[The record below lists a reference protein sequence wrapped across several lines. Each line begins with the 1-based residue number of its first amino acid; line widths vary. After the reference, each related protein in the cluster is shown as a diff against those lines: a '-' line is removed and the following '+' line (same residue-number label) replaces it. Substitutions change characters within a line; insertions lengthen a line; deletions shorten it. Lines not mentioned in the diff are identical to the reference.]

1 MTYTIKILLIIVT
14 VAPIAFLQEQN
25 QIEEK
30 KAELQLLRNEISQ
43 LEENI
48 SLKSAKEKESFEILE
63 NYNKQAHL
71 LNKLILKLIR
81 QEAAQKKE
89 IKILRTEI
97 KSIESDIRI
106 LMNNYA
112 KYVVALYK
120 KGPYNELE
128 SIVNAESVRQA
139 LVRIQYLQ
147 KFSER
152 RKIDLEQFY
161 NKKQE
166 LIVARAKIES
176 EQRRLEKLV
185 AEKEADELQLKIK
198 LSERKQILA
207 SIKKDKEVL
216 RTNLSVKVESQKQI
230 ESLVAKLVAE
240 VERKKREKELQ
251 KQNLIASTEAGIIN
265 EAELLNETNLGSEYL
280 LNTANYSSFS
290 ELKGKMNWPV
300 IDGKIVKGFGKDE
313 NKELKTVTLNYGVDI
328 SAKNDHNVR
337 CVADGVISAI
347 DWLPGYGS
355 VIIVTHKGEYRTVY
369 SHLSEIFVDE
379 GEEIKAGK
387 VIAKIGDSLEGK
399 VLHFEIW
406 NSRENQN
413 PELWLASK

>member
-43 LEENI
+43 LEEDI
-48 SLKSAKEKESFEILE
+48 SQKSAKEKESFEILE

-97 KSIESDIRI
+97 KSIESDIKI
-106 LMNNYA
+106 LMDNYA

-161 NKKQE
+161 DKKQE
-166 LIVARAKIES
+166 LIVTRAKIES
-176 EQRRLEKLV
+176 EQKRLEKLV
-185 AEKEADELQLKIK
+185 AEKEVEEKQLKSK
-198 LSERKQILA
+198 LGERKRILA
-207 SIKKDKEVL
+207 SIKKDQEVL
-216 RTNLSVKVESQKQI
+216 KKNLSVKVESQKQI

-280 LNTANYSSFS
+280 LNTSNYSSFS
-290 ELKGKMNWPV
+290 ELKGKMNW
-300 IDGKIVKGFGKDE
+300 VKGFGKDE

-387 VIAKIGDSLEGK
+387 VIAKISDSLEGK